1 MILNAADLPTT
12 YVGLIYAVDWF
23 LDRFITASNVG
34 GDALVVGIVNHFCG
48 DVLPQTEVVDVDVD
62 IDEDKDLSLKEL

>member
-23 LDRFITASNVG
+23 LDRFITASNV
-34 GDALVVGIVNHFCG
+34 DG
-48 DVLPQTEVVDVDVD
+48 DVLPQTEVVDVDVDVD